1 MTQGKV
7 TITATATKILDANT
21 QRRSFWLQNVG
32 SKSVHI
38 GYNSS
43 VTTNT
48 PKLFAT
54 GSYDRELS
62 RDYRGEIWGICA
74 TGETSDIAYLDL

>member
-1 MTQGKV
+1 MKQGKKA
-7 TITATATKILDANT
+7 ITDVSTKILDANT

-32 SKSVHI
+32 SKVVHI

-43 VTTNT
+43 VTTDN

-62 RDYRGEIWGICA
+62 RDYRGEMWGICA